1 MLFRFHRLAPPVA
14 VVRPSE
20 EWDGVPQK
28 WQGLPQKWQGMP
40 LFGRQGGAAA
50 GAVRAIMAIRAI
62 IAIIAKIAIRSGSL
76 FGRLGS
82 NAYLCT
88 A

>member
-40 LFGRQGGAAA
+40 LFGRQGGAVA
-50 GAVRAIMAIRAI
+50 GAVRA
-62 IAIIAKIAIRSGSL
+62 
-76 FGRLGS
+76 
-82 NAYLCT
+82 
-88 A
+88 